1 MSTLEPGPAPSV
13 GSLPEGTVTMLFT
26 DLVASTQLNQSLG
39 DDASNAVRQ
48 EIEQVAMASIER
60 HGGVVVKG
68 LGDGLMVAFQ
78 SARRAVACAR
88 DVQSGLRERNREQ
101 PSRQAVMRIGLHT
114 GEVIEDSG
122 DLHGETVIIAKRIEG
137 LAPPGGIL
145 ASGTVYGVL
154 GTARAELIDRGEFDL
169 KGIEAPWRLFEV
181 PLAAD
186 ADGHILRDSDRSPYV
201 GRTHEQ
207 EVLADLVARACEGH
221 GSMVL
226 VSGEAGVGKSRFIA
240 EGMARAR
247 EHEMT
252 ILVGHCLDM
261 DTPPPYQPL
270 VEQLDQ
276 VARGLSRDAFREV
289 LGENATEVARLM
301 PEILRL
307 YDDIGES
314 PTLPPDQERRYLLHG
329 FSEFVERNARRRPL
343 VLCFEDLH
351 WADES
356 SLQLI
361 TALAQVAGELP
372 LLLIGSY
379 RPSDVAA
386 SHPLSRTR
394 EDLARR
400 RLANE
405 IRLDALSAH
414 DVARLLEGRAGQPP
428 PAELV
433 SLVYDETEGNPFF
446 VEEVFLHLKERG
458 ALFDDAGHWREGVV
472 LADTEV
478 PATVRLVIE
487 RRLERVGVDAHRAL
501 TAASVVGRQASLDLL
516 LLVAGVEE
524 DPLLDALEE
533 AERASLVTGVNQG
546 GSIIYNFVHEQIR
559 QTLLAGLS
567 GPRRQRLHARVA
579 EALEQVWG
587 ADAGQHAADISHHL
601 SLAGT
606 AVATDRTVAYLELAA
621 RNALSAV
628 APEESVRHLDAA
640 LDLLASGETERRTS
654 LLMLRAR
661 AHRAIPRIDEALADL
676 TAALALA
683 GAGELHDEILRQ
695 RADLYLD
702 LFNGPAA
709 STDLST
715 VLENARAR
723 GDQVAELQT
732 LLALGR
738 ANYVRAL
745 DERDYALVARE
756 TYGAAHALA
765 VELDDP
771 RAQIEAL
778 LPTRWFRDY
787 WTDYQATAAANINEV
802 VRLADQIDDE
812 RLAIEVEMA
821 GLELADSGDKTEVLE
836 RLGERIKD
844 LRDPVRLKEHY
855 FVMMWHYYHGGRL
868 DDCVSVCDLGI
879 DLARQLGSAPV
890 QYGSIKALALTE
902 AGRYDLVDV
911 ALAEEVTDD
920 DHPFGRASQA
930 YARTHFLAGIGAW
943 RPFAAVALDAMRR
956 AESMSRVWMQRG
968 ILNDALVAGVRAG
981 NVEAAELVEI
991 QTIAAHSGVVPSE
1004 RTLAEIDLAAGRA
1017 IEARDRLLGYVVALE
1032 ADDNDVEQSHALECL
1047 ARAYV
1052 ALGDWANAL
1061 DLAEGGLTLATTSGQ
1076 RPLQWRLRRSRAE
1089 VLDHLG
1095 RFDEA
1100 VADRVRSSE
1109 EFGALADLISDDA
1122 RRTWFLSQWPAA
1134 ASP

>member
-1 MSTLEPGPAPSV
+1 MSNPEPGPASLV
-13 GSLPEGTVTMLFT
+13 GQLPEGTVTMLFT
-26 DLVASTQLNQSLG
+26 DLVASTELNQSLG
-39 DDASNAVRQ
+39 DEASNVVRQ
-48 EIEQVAMASIER
+48 EIEHLAMTSIDR

-88 DVQSGLRERNREQ
+88 EIQSGLRDRNREQ

-114 GEVIEDSG
+114 GEVIEDNG
-122 DLHGETVIIAKRIEG
+122 DLHGETVIIAKRVEG
-137 LAPPGGIL
+137 LAPAGGVL
-145 ASGTVYGVL
+145 ASETVHGVL
-154 GTARAELIDRGEFDL
+154 GTARAELIDRGEFEL
-169 KGIEAPWRLFEV
+169 KGIDAPWRLFEV
-181 PLAAD
+181 PLAAET
-186 ADGHILRDSDRSPYV
+186 DGRVLRDSDRSPYV
-201 GRTHEQ
+201 GRVHERA
-207 EVLADLVARACEGH
+207 VFDDLVARTREGH
-221 GSMVL
+221 GAMVL
-226 VSGEAGVGKSRFIA
+226 VSGEAGVGKSRFVA
-240 EGMARAR
+240 EGTASAR
-247 EHEMT
+247 EHDVT
-252 ILVGHCLDM
+252 VLVGHCLEM

-276 VARGLSRDAFREV
+276 VARGLSLEAFRDV

-307 YDDIGES
+307 YDDVGES

-329 FSEFVERNARRRPL
+329 FSSFVERNARRQPL

-361 TALAQVAGELP
+361 TALAQIAGELP
-372 LLLIGSY
+372 LLLVGTY
-379 RPSDVAA
+379 RPGDLEAG
-386 SHPLSRTR
+386 HPLLRVR

-400 RLANE
+400 RLATE
-405 IRLDALSAH
+405 IRLDALSAP
-414 DVARLLEGRAGQPP
+414 DVAHLLEGRAGQPP

-433 SLVYDETEGNPFF
+433 TLVYDETEGNPFF

-458 ALFDDAGHWREGVV
+458 ALFDDEGHWREGVAI
-472 LADTEV
+472 ADTEV

-487 RRLERVGVDAHRAL
+487 RRLERVGADAHQAL
-501 TAASVVGRQASLDLL
+501 TAAAVVGRQASLDLL
-516 LLVAGVEE
+516 LLVAGLEE

-533 AERASLVTGVNQG
+533 AEHASLVNGVNQG
-546 GSIIYNFVHEQIR
+546 GLIVYNFVHEQIR
-559 QTLLAGLS
+559 QTLLVALS
-567 GPRRQRLHARVA
+567 GPRRQKLHARVA
-579 EALEQVWG
+579 DALEEVWG
-587 ADAGQHAADISHHL
+587 GDAGQHAADIAHHL
-601 SLAGT
+601 SLAG
-606 AVATDRTVAYLELAA
+606 ASVARERTVAYLELAA

-628 APEESVRHLDAA
+628 ALEESVRHVDAA
-640 LDLLASGETERRTS
+640 LDLLTSGDAAHRAS
-654 LLMLRAR
+654 LLVLRAR

-683 GAGELHDEILRQ
+683 GAGESHDEILRR

-709 STDLST
+709 SADLTT
-715 VLENARAR
+715 VMDNARAR
-723 GDQVAELQT
+723 GDRVAELRA

-745 DERDYALVARE
+745 DEREYALVSRE
-756 TYGAAHALA
+756 TYEAAHALA
-765 VELDDP
+765 VELGDP

-787 WTDYQATAAANINEV
+787 WTDYRDTATANIREV

-821 GLELADSGDKTEVLE
+821 GLELAESGDETATLE
-836 RLGERIKD
+836 RLGERIKA

-855 FVMMWHYYHGGRL
+855 FVMMWHYYHAGRL

-890 QYGSIKALALTE
+890 QYGSIKALALVE

-911 ALAEEVTDD
+911 ALDEEVTDD

-943 RPFAAVALDAMRR
+943 RPFAAQALDAMRR
-956 AESMSRVWMQRG
+956 AEAMSRVWMQRG
-968 ILNDALVAGVRAG
+968 ILDDALVAGARAG
-981 NVEAAELVEI
+981 TDVATELKEI
-991 QTIAAHSGVVPSE
+991 QQIAARSSVVPSE
-1004 RTLAEIDLAAGRA
+1004 RTIAEVDLAAGGA
-1017 IEARDRLLGYVVALE
+1017 PEARDRLVGYAAALA
-1032 ADDNDVEQSHALECL
+1032 ADDNHVELCHTLECL
-1047 ARAYV
+1047 ARVYV
-1052 ALGDWANAL
+1052 ALGDWTSAL
-1061 DLAEGGLTLATTSGQ
+1061 DVVDRGLALATTTGQ

-1089 VLDHLG
+1089 ALDNAG
-1095 RFDEA
+1095 RIDEA
-1100 VADRVRSSE
+1100 VVERARSAE
-1109 EFGALADLISDDA
+1109 MFDALARLIGDDELRA
-1122 RRTWFLSQWPAA
+1122 WFLARPAAA